1 MDLPALLQQIVAPLF
16 ADMDRHASLW
26 QRVRGS
32 HSTTAI
38 GAEPLPGEAP
48 AGTSPDPRP
57 MVEAFQ
63 LGQRNLQEVWSLVLP
78 PVTLLELKK
87 LSREPLE
94 SFRMPD
100 ALWSR
105 VVYDFG
111 LAFRLRTLSRGHLL
125 GAMAPL
131 YLGWVGSRVL
141 EVESGVPWSPRQ
153 EQLERVFEQN
163 KPYLVQRWRWPDRF
177 NP

>member
-1 MDLPALLQQIVAPLF
+1 M
-16 ADMDRHASLW
+16 AD
-26 QRVRGS
+26 
-32 HSTTAI
+32 
-38 GAEPLPGEAP
+38 EAP
-48 AGTSPDPRP
+48 PATSPDPRP

-63 LGQRNLQEVWSLVLP
+63 LGQRNLQELWSLVLT

-87 LSREPLE
+87 LSRQPLE

-100 ALWSR
+100 ELWSH

-111 LAFRLRTLSRGHLL
+111 LAYRLRTLSRGHLL

-141 EVESGVPWSPRQ
+141 EVESGVPWVSRQGSWSAPLNKTSRTWCSAGAGRTVSTPRLCWGRTAF
-153 EQLERVFEQN
+153 EELEERSMWNQVGHT
-163 KPYLVQRWRWPDRF
+163 
-177 NP
+177 